1 MAIAIVFEYHIQ
13 QPFNNRQEKRK
24 MTRIGPFSIMG
35 WEFRYFIKYKDKIS
49 LPTLISKVQIVVP
62 SDVSWS
68 IDFHAIYPN
77 LYFLFFIFY
86 FILDKN
92 STLT

>member
-1 MAIAIVFEYHIQ
+1 
-13 QPFNNRQEKRK
+13 

-49 LPTLISKVQIVVP
+49 LPTLISKVQIVVL

-77 LYFLFFIFY
+77 LYIFFLYNIK
-86 FILDKN
+86 ILFKPN
-92 STLT
+92 LIVYV